1 MSIIFNPE
9 NHSYLSNENETYI
22 SVTRLIGLYKPKFD
36 QVSAALK
43 ASKNKKSKWY
53 KIKPEEIVE
62 IWRKESD
69 RSIQL
74 GNWYHNQ
81 REKDLLECN
90 SITYDNTILPIF
102 SCNYDE
108 VGCKLSTPQKLEEG
122 VYPEF
127 LLYLPSAGIAGQSDR
142 VTVANGKVDIL
153 DYKGLELST
162 PIPTPNGFKL
172 IKDIQQGDVIFDG
185 DGKKTTVNA
194 VSEIHYNPC
203 YKITFDTGDEI
214 ICDHEHKWVI
224 TQRTRKGKAA
234 VVSYIEVEK
243 TTEELY
249 VDYLNKEKLRVAC
262 ISDLETDHQN
272 LPIDPYVL
280 GVWLGDGAKAA
291 GLITNMIPELWKE
304 IQSRGY
310 ELGDDISNGSSGKA
324 QSRTIL
330 GLYPKLK
337 ELGLLHNKHIP
348 DQYLTAS
355 RKQRLD
361 LLRGFM
367 DTDGSYNRLR
377 KRCVM
382 VTGQWWQAEGL
393 KTLVASLGWKPAIIK
408 SKTSCTNCKDS
419 TEVDAYHVGFTVK
432 DENPFLVRNQDII
445 PRTVVKS
452 RYRYITSIEK
462 VDTVPTKCLA
472 VDSPTHTYLATK
484 SYIKTHNTNKE
495 IKSQSF
501 KDYEGI
507 SEKMLYPLNH
517 LDNCNLNHYAIQL
530 SIYMYIILKHNPEY
544 VPGKLTLHHIIFEE
558 DFDKDPYGYPI
569 YLKDDHGNFI
579 VKEVVPYNLPYLKD
593 EVIQLLQHYKL
604 TKHGPT
610 I

>member
-1 MSIIFNPE
+1 MRTLIFNPDTHTYVDQDNKE
-9 NHSYLSNENETYI
+9 YLS
-22 SVTRLIGLYKPKFD
+22 VTKLLSKYKKPFD
-36 QVSAALK
+36 QDSIAQK

-53 KIKPEEIVE
+53 GMSPQDIIKV
-62 IWRKESD
+62 WNQESE
-69 RSIQL
+69 RSIKL

-81 REKDLLECN
+81 RESDLLSC
-90 SITYDNTILPIF
+90 STISYENQQLQIYP
-102 SCNYDE
+102 CKYDE
-108 VGCKLSTPQKLEEG
+108 RGFKTATDQRLGDG

-127 LLYLPSAGIAGQSDR
+127 FLYLPSAGIAGQSDR
-142 VTVANGKVDIL
+142 ITVANGKVDIL

-185 DGKKTTVNA
+185 DGRKTTVNA
-194 VSEIHYNPC
+194 VSEIHHNPC

-224 TQRTRKGKAA
+224 TQRIIKGKAA
-234 VVSYIEVEK
+234 IVSYTEVEK

-249 VDYLNKEKLRVAC
+249 VDYLNKEKLRIAC
-262 ISDLETDHQN
+262 ISDLETDHQD

-291 GLITNMIPELWKE
+291 GLITNMIPELWEE

-310 ELGDDISNGSSGKA
+310 ELGDDVSNGGSGKA

-382 VTGQWWQAEGL
+382 VTSQWWQAEGL
-393 KTLVASLGWKPAIIK
+393 KTLVASLGWKPTIIK

-445 PRTVVKS
+445 PRTVVES

-472 VDSPTHTYLATK
+472 VDSPTHTYLATR

-495 IKSQSF
+495 IKSQGF
-501 KDYEGI
+501 KNYEGI
-507 SEKMLYPLNH
+507 TQKLLYPLNH
-517 LDNCNLNHYAIQL
+517 LDDCNLNHYTIQL
-530 SIYMYIILKHNPEY
+530 SIYMYIILKHNPLLRAGE
-544 VPGKLTLHHIIFEE
+544 LTLQHVIFEE
-558 DFDKDPYGYPI
+558 DYDRDPYGYPI
-569 YLKDDHGNFI
+569 YLTDKEGNPI
-579 VKEVVPYNLPYLKD
+579 VKDVVSYKLPYLKD
-593 EVIQLLQHYKL
+593 EVIQLINHH
-604 TKHGPT
+604 TA
-610 I
+610 